1 MIKLVFQS
9 RVNEHGGKMESGE
22 PEKGNYD
29 KKKWKKIINTTQSNY
44 ANMIKR
50 LSRKQK
56 VSNFVLIYYSIF
68 LIINTLTAKYFPDF
82 FDSSLAEYFGII
94 LSVVMLAY
102 SLINNSANYAV
113 RISNVE
119 EALNKLKTIKRDLAN
134 DNLQECIKKYNKITD
149 TTERREDVD
158 FFVTVKHLCKEFG
171 INWLTKQHKKKI
183 SKPKGEEEL
192 EEYNNQEKV
201 VNNYISE
208 INVVVEEGKIIFE
221 SLWEFV
227 LFVVP
232 IIIFILCMGAS
243 PNGYT
248 KIQSFLS

>member
-29 KKKWKKIINTTQSNY
+29 KKKWKKIIDTTQSNY

-134 DNLQECIKKYNKITD
+134 DNLQECIKKYNKINKNTVINWCV
-149 TTERREDVD
+149 RAYNLFRWHH
-158 FFVTVKHLCKEFG
+158 FVTARLRRKASKNGEKTIHG
-171 INWLTKQHKKKI
+171 I
-183 SKPKGEEEL
+183 S
-192 EEYNNQEKV
+192 
-201 VNNYISE
+201 
-208 INVVVEEGKIIFE
+208 GKRGI
-221 SLWEFV
+221 
-227 LFVVP
+227 
-232 IIIFILCMGAS
+232 
-243 PNGYT
+243 GY
-248 KIQSFLS
+248 